1 MHMYCRLLLIYNQLK
16 PSHNEMKL
24 MYIGHKRIANQLK
37 PCNDCQMV
45 IDKLQTSSDKQLLS
59 VYTDLMSSDN
69 HLMSSDN
76 HLMSSDNHLMATYI
90 RLMTIDDRLMTSYR
104 HPKHTARFPGKCY
117 A

>member
-1 MHMYCRLLLIYNQLK
+1 
-16 PSHNEMKL
+16 

-59 VYTDLMSSDN
+59 VYTDLMSSDT
-69 HLMSSDN
+69 D
-76 HLMSSDNHLMATYI
+76 LMSSDNHLMATYI